1 MKKTSIEEKKL
12 ASAIKDVDN
21 RMKSARSPEEHQE
34 LEKEMAE
41 LMQKLLQQMRAKK

>member
-21 RMKSARSPEEHQE
+21 RMKNARSAEEHTQ

-41 LMQKLLQQMRAKK
+41 LMQKLLKQMRNK